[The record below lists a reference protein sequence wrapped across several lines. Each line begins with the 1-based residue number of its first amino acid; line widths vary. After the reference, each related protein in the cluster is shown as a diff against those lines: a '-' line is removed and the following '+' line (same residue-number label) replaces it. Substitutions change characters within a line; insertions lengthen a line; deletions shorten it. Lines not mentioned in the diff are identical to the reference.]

1 LIAIVAAMKDEV
13 LRLGSL
19 GRRSKGKIG
28 VTVTGVGKDN
38 AVAATELLFGG
49 SPRPSLVL
57 SLGFSGALS
66 DDLNTGDLVLA
77 RRVHLL
83 DSATVL
89 KVDNRC
95 YQLAEEAIHEKVLP
109 YVRRDT
115 LTVPKLVRT
124 RVERERLA
132 QAYNAQA
139 VSMEDYW
146 ICNAALRAG
155 VPFLSV
161 KAVLDMTSREL
172 PPYVEEI
179 MWQRERRQGL
189 SIIFGSLAHP
199 LRIPTLLSL
208 ARAARKA
215 QKSLDIFTR
224 AFVGKAM
231 ERGVLSLA

>member
-1 LIAIVAAMKDEV
+1 MIAIVAAMKDEV
-13 LRLGSL
+13 RRLRSL
-19 GRRSKGKIG
+19 DRHTKGKVG
-28 VTVTGVGKDN
+28 VTVTGVGRDK
-38 AVAATELLFGG
+38 AVAATELLFSG
-49 SPRPSLVL
+49 SPRPSFVL

-77 RRVHLL
+77 RHLHLL
-83 DSATVL
+83 DGASSL
-89 KVDNRC
+89 DVDNRY
-95 YQLAEEAIHEKVLP
+95 YQLAEEAIHENVLP

-124 RVERERLA
+124 RSERERLA

-146 ICNAALRAG
+146 ICNAAAMAG

-161 KAVLDMTSREL
+161 KAVLDTTNQEL

-179 MWQRERRQGL
+179 MWQRERRQGMK
-189 SIIFGSLAHP
+189 IIFGSMAHP

-208 ARAARKA
+208 GHAARKA
-215 QKSLDIFTR
+215 QRSLDIFTR
-224 AFVGKAM
+224 AFVGKAL
-231 ERGVLSLA
+231 ERGVLSIS